1 MEGKLV
7 GRTALVT
14 GGSRGIGKSIA
25 EGFAKEGA
33 QLVINGR
40 DIKVLEA
47 SAQYIRETYGVPVL
61 PIAADVTDEYQVK
74 MMVAEAEAFG
84 PVDVLVNN
92 AGVHIASSFL
102 EYTFMDFKNV
112 IESNVYSVFH
122 VTQAAL
128 VNMVKRE
135 YGRVIN
141 LASTAGKW
149 GSRNQSAYNASK
161 HAVVGITRCLAL
173 EMAPH
178 NILVNAVC
186 PWVVDTDMAK
196 GFMSEHSKA
205 LGVGEEELAEKMNAS
220 TPLGRLIK
228 PREVAGLAVYLASD
242 DASYINGQAWTV
254 DGGYTMI

>member
-14 GGSRGIGKSIA
+14 GGSRGIGKAIA

-33 QLVINGR
+33 QLVLNGR
-40 DIKVLEA
+40 DMKTLEA
-47 SAQYIRETYGVPVL
+47 SAEYVRQTYGVSVL

-74 MMVAEAEAFG
+74 MMVAEAETFG
-84 PVDVLVNN
+84 PIDVLVNN
-92 AGVHIASSFL
+92 AGIHIASAFL
-102 EYTFMDFKNV
+102 DYTFLDFKNV

-122 VTQAAL
+122 VTQAILA
-128 VNMVKRE
+128 NMVKRKH
-135 YGRVIN
+135 GRIIN

-161 HAVVGITRCLAL
+161 HAVVGMTRCLAL

-178 NILVNAVC
+178 NILVNAIC

-196 GFMSEHSKA
+196 GFMSEHSTA
-205 LGVGEEELAEKMNAS
+205 LGVGVEELAEKMNAS
-220 TPLGRLIK
+220 TPLGRLIE

-242 DASYINGQAWTV
+242 DASYVNGQAWTV